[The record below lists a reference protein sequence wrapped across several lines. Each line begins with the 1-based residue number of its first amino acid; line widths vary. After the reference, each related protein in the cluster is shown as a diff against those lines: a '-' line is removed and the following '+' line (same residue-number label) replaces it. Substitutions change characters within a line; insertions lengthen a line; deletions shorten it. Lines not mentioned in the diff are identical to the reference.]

1 MDTDSDSFQLLCLP
15 LWVNPVLEIGLNL
28 TLLLLLLIISA
39 IISAAEMAYFSLQP
53 ADIVALQKDNQPQAT
68 LVLTLLERSKH
79 LLSTLLVANTFVN
92 VAAVLVIGLLLND
105 CLSNGYITI
114 IQFFIAWLL
123 IICIGEI
130 TPKLYGT
137 QQPVKVAL
145 RLSNFVRIIQF
156 FAAPANFLLVN
167 FTQLIEKRIKTR
179 LETQPHQEIS
189 QHDIEQ
195 VIDITMNKTQ
205 YAQREVNMIKS
216 LVKFANKIVRSA
228 MRTRGEI
235 VAVQK
240 NANFAQIVE
249 TFRSSAYSRLPVY
262 NEDLDTI
269 VGILHFRDVIWYL
282 AQSEKWDIDA
292 VIRDPYF
299 VPENKKLDDLLAD
312 FQAEKQHLAVA
323 IDEFG
328 QTTGVITLEDVL
340 ENIVGEIEDEFDEPE
355 LELYQIIDEKN
366 FIFQAAI
373 SLETVLEICQLD
385 PERFIDLRQDSETLA
400 GLLLIL
406 HQQMPQKGEI
416 IQFEELEFTILEA
429 NERKIDRVRLTI
441 LSQNQTPNIADDF

>member
-1 MDTDSDSFQLLCLP
+1 MDTDADSFQP
-15 LWVNPVLEIGLNL
+15 LYSILWINPSLEIGLNL
-28 TLLLLLLIISA
+28 ILLLFLLIISA
-39 IISAAEMAYFSLQP
+39 VISAAEMAYFSLQR
-53 ADIVALQKDNQPQAT
+53 ADILALQKDNKPQAT
-68 LVLTLLERSKH
+68 LVLSLMERSKH

-92 VAAVLVIGLLLND
+92 VAIVLVIGLLLND
-105 CLSNGYITI
+105 CLSTHSITI

-145 RLSNFVRIIQF
+145 RLSNFVRIMQF
-156 FAAPANFLLVN
+156 FATPANFLLVN
-167 FTQLIEKRIKTR
+167 FTQLIERRIKKR
-179 LETQPHQEIS
+179 LDMQPHQEIS
-189 QHDIEQ
+189 QSDIEQ

-228 MRTRGEI
+228 MHTRGEI
-235 VAVQK
+235 VGVEK
-240 NANFAQIVE
+240 TDNFAQIVE

-262 NEDLDTI
+262 EDDLDNI

-282 AQSEKWDIDA
+282 AQSEKWDINA
-292 VIRDPYF
+292 VIREPYF

-312 FQAEKQHLAVA
+312 FQTEKQHLAVV

-355 LELYQIIDEKN
+355 LTLYQTIDEHN
-366 FIFQAAI
+366 FIFQAGI
-373 SLETVLEICQLD
+373 SLEIVLEITQLD
-385 PERFIDLRQDSETLA
+385 PERFVDLRQDSETLA

-441 LSQNQTPNIADDF
+441 LSQNQTSNIPDDF